1 MVVAHELDS
10 WLNVTVR
17 PISIPIVLL
26 LPSHSNSVSSST
38 ALLLPPDCHSGSSS
52 VLVDGTSVFKPVQ
65 PGGDDSIDPNLDP
78 GRVTNGKKQEGDFTL
93 AVKIAGTEDVGHT
106 FHN

>member
-1 MVVAHELDS
+1 MAVAHGLDS

-17 PISIPIVLL
+17 PITIPIVLL

-52 VLVDGTSVFKPVQ
+52 VLVDGTSVLKPVQ
-65 PGGDDSIDPNLDP
+65 PGGDDSLDP